1 MSPHP
6 ASRPH
11 GFFCWGFGPRSSSLT
26 PGEPRLRPRLGQMLG
41 TVGWREVLVTQPCL
55 HSEYISWNGGSVY
68 LLLSN
73 LRIDTHHH
81 HKIVGTSVPFPVG
94 CLLSQLRIST
104 NELLNH
110 LAGWRLLCICDQCRL
125 ILCEPSQANSFH
137 CDTTIFTFSAWH
149 EDCLQIVQCM
159 QHCTQ
164 SRLGGANTMFCRDH
178 CYTHLYSCIFLS
190 HIPNRC

>member
-6 ASRPH
+6 ASRPN

-110 LAGWRLLCICDQCRL
+110 LAGWRLLCICDLCRL
-125 ILCEPSQANSFH
+125 IFCVNRVQPTVF
-137 CDTTIFTFSAWH
+137 
-149 EDCLQIVQCM
+149 IV
-159 QHCTQ
+159 TQ
-164 SRLGGANTMFCRDH
+164 QYSLSLHGMKIACRLYNACSIVHNPD
-178 CYTHLYSCIFLS
+178 
-190 HIPNRC
+190 